1 MKHIPISNTI
11 PSNIDEN
18 YLELSRKVHLILHV
32 GRLMMENSADTS
44 RIVRTMQRTAAYAGI
59 FGDQLHIHVTYT
71 TLMVSVSVGNYHM
84 TKLQKCYQHNVDMNI
99 ILEVSKMTWEAIE
112 CDYTIEEFEAQLKRI
127 ESKKSKYATF
137 IINLGAALACGGV
150 GKMFG
155 CDFVASLYTALS
167 AFIGFFIRSQCLK
180 IGINPYMAI
189 VIASF
194 FATVMAYFTH
204 FLPFT
209 TTPWYTMLACAIF
222 IVPGVPMVN
231 ALEDMLDCYITA
243 GMTRAMNTVLMV
255 GSMTFGIIFAIKLFS
270 VEDFTHLSAV
280 DHQAYI
286 VYMISAFIAA
296 SGFSTMFNV
305 PPRLL
310 WVVGL
315 GGVICV
321 SIRTLSMDFLGVGL
335 PIGTLLG
342 AMVVSIIALKAV
354 HWFHVPSHVLTIPS
368 VIPLMPG
375 ILMYR
380 LLFNIIDIDTLDV
393 ANFLQAFQSGVN
405 ATLIIL
411 AIAVGVALPNIF
423 AQKYIKIYDSKRL
436 SRALSER
443 KYRQHLLKGVRQ
455 IDIIKEE

>member
-321 SIRTLSMDFLGVGL
+321 SIRTLSMDLLGVGL